1 MGFQQQENL
10 PPRKNNSRLEVFKKR
25 NGDTLL
31 ETKVAPA
38 NFWLKDD
45 PFLLGRVPARYELLI
60 FGSYIHDRLNP
71 EKNRCFPKTWS
82 FTRFCGKRISRKENP
97 PNGWPHKI
105 RVLLIETIFVCPR
118 KNLVEIFGQLMIG
131 W

>member
-1 MGFQQQENL
+1 M
-10 PPRKNNSRLEVFKKR
+10 
-25 NGDTLL
+25 
-31 ETKVAPA
+31 APA

-60 FGSYIHDRLNP
+60 FGSCIHDRLNP

-97 PNGWPHKI
+97 HVRMASKNPEFCC
-105 RVLLIETIFVCPR
+105 IEMILVCPR
-118 KNLVEIFGQLMIG
+118 QESGGDFWSTHDWLVIYVGGLRLIFNS
-131 W
+131 